1 MGLLAFN
8 PGTKA
13 DTDVTLLRGAGAP
26 FTRQPDGSVV
36 NQVRVKITN
45 RDAAER
51 SYRLEV
57 SGVEGASLIAPQNPV
72 AVAGSRTAETS
83 IFVVI
88 PEDRFEDDRL
98 PSVIRVTDGAGFMLD
113 IPFELVGPEREQHD
127 DGDAE

>member
-1 MGLLAFN
+1 MLDSTRKKTPAF
-8 PGTKA
+8 PKRP
-13 DTDVTLLRGAGAP
+13 VY
-26 FTRQPDGSVV
+26 
-36 NQVRVKITN
+36 N

-72 AVAGSRTAETS
+72 AVPGSRTAETS
-83 IFVVI
+83 IFVVV

-98 PSVIRVTDGAGFMLD
+98 PSVIRVTDGAGFTLD